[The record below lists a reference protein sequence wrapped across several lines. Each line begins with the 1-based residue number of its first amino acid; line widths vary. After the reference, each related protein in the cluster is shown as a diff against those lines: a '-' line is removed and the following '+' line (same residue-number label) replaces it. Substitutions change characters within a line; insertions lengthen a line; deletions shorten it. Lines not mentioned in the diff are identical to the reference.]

1 MFISNGIKIYSPIIL
16 ILIIADIICIYQS
29 MKLLKLSNLGKL
41 NKNKITSKQ
50 YPVEFEELYKKIFLK
65 NNSEIEKLR
74 IKVRNISALYLL
86 FLVLTFLFVIFGIF
100 IVPFILNSLDI
111 YINGIIYHTLFLLGA
126 YICGYR
132 SLMLF
137 GKYKKEM
144 PIYKNSFKENVISKI
159 VPLVNSNLLYF
170 NGNDIAIN
178 IEPEYRASGFDGY
191 DYNSFKVDDAYI
203 FMQNLTGTL
212 SKFDTTQI
220 TDYLRSMVLSG
231 ISDAIGESKIA
242 VLDMAANLQELSRIV
257 ETKVADDFKSIGL
270 TLTNFVFES
279 FSLPE
284 ELEKALDKNTSLGM
298 LRGNMDVYTQMET
311 LAAMKEAAKN
321 PGAAG
326 GTMGAGMGLGMGMGL
341 GNIFANNMQNMT
353 QMNSNTHQQN
363 QGQSRQCPNCN
374 ALLHGN
380 PKFCPEC
387 GSKLSNVC
395 PNCGTAV
402 KANAKFC
409 PECGTKLK

>member
-1 MFISNGIKIYSPIIL
+1 MGALILLPVITFLTGLIIMFISNGIKTYSPIIL

-191 DYNSFKVDDAYI
+191 DYNSFKIDDYI
-203 FMQNLTGTL
+203 QGNIEDDL
-212 SKFDTTQI
+212 I
-220 TDYLRSMVLSG
+220 LRMADV
-231 ISDAIGESKIA
+231 IVKNIIQTKNGESSEDIFNGIFVMVNSGDTDDKEKDNNKI
-242 VLDMAANLQELSRIV
+242 VTIYSNVYSINSD
-257 ETKVADDFKSIGL
+257 TKVEVESEEFNKYFLVSTNDKIYALQILTADVINILLTYKKVYDLDFEIKIRGAR
-270 TLTNFVFES
+270 TYIRFHIDNMFEPKI
-279 FSLPE
+279 FKE
-284 ELEKALDKNTSLGM
+284 ALDKDDIYIYYNVLKFIIDFSKELNKVIKETSL
-298 LRGNMDVYTQMET
+298 
-311 LAAMKEAAKN
+311 
-321 PGAAG
+321 
-326 GTMGAGMGLGMGMGL
+326 
-341 GNIFANNMQNMT
+341 
-353 QMNSNTHQQN
+353 
-363 QGQSRQCPNCN
+363 
-374 ALLHGN
+374 
-380 PKFCPEC
+380 
-387 GSKLSNVC
+387 
-395 PNCGTAV
+395 
-402 KANAKFC
+402 
-409 PECGTKLK
+409 

>member
-1 MFISNGIKIYSPIIL
+1 MGALILLPVITFLTGLIIMFISNGIKIYSPIIL

-50 YPVEFEELYKKIFLK
+50 YPAEFEELYKKIFLK

-191 DYNSFKVDDAYI
+191 DYNSFKVDDYI
-203 FMQNLTGTL
+203 QGNIEDDL
-212 SKFDTTQI
+212 I
-220 TDYLRSMVLSG
+220 LRIADV
-231 ISDAIGESKIA
+231 IVKNIIQTKNGESSEDIFNGIFVMVNSGDTDDKEKDNNKI
-242 VLDMAANLQELSRIV
+242 VTIYSNVYSINPD
-257 ETKVADDFKSIGL
+257 TKVEVESEEFNKYFLVSTNDKIYALQILTADVINILLTYKKVYDLDFEIKIRGAR
-270 TLTNFVFES
+270 TYIRFHIDNMFEPKI
-279 FSLPE
+279 FKE
-284 ELEKALDKNTSLGM
+284 ALDKDDIYIYYNVLKFIIDFSKKLNKVIKETSL
-298 LRGNMDVYTQMET
+298 
-311 LAAMKEAAKN
+311 
-321 PGAAG
+321 
-326 GTMGAGMGLGMGMGL
+326 
-341 GNIFANNMQNMT
+341 
-353 QMNSNTHQQN
+353 
-363 QGQSRQCPNCN
+363 
-374 ALLHGN
+374 
-380 PKFCPEC
+380 
-387 GSKLSNVC
+387 
-395 PNCGTAV
+395 
-402 KANAKFC
+402 
-409 PECGTKLK
+409 

>member
-1 MFISNGIKIYSPIIL
+1 MGALILLPVITFLTGLIIMFISNGIKIYSPIIL

-50 YPVEFEELYKKIFLK
+50 YPAEFEELYKKIFLK

-191 DYNSFKVDDAYI
+191 DYNSFKVDDYI
-203 FMQNLTGTL
+203 QGNIEDDL
-212 SKFDTTQI
+212 I
-220 TDYLRSMVLSG
+220 LRMADV
-231 ISDAIGESKIA
+231 IVKNIIQTKNGESSEDIFNGIFVMVNSGDTDDKEKDNNKI
-242 VLDMAANLQELSRIV
+242 VTIYSNVYSINPD
-257 ETKVADDFKSIGL
+257 TKVEVESEEFNKYFLVSTNDKIYALQILTADVINILLTYKKVYDLDFEIKIRGAR
-270 TLTNFVFES
+270 TYIRFHIDNMFEPKI
-279 FSLPE
+279 FKE
-284 ELEKALDKNTSLGM
+284 ALDKDDIYIYYNVLNFIIDFSKELNKVIKETSL
-298 LRGNMDVYTQMET
+298 
-311 LAAMKEAAKN
+311 
-321 PGAAG
+321 
-326 GTMGAGMGLGMGMGL
+326 
-341 GNIFANNMQNMT
+341 
-353 QMNSNTHQQN
+353 
-363 QGQSRQCPNCN
+363 
-374 ALLHGN
+374 
-380 PKFCPEC
+380 
-387 GSKLSNVC
+387 
-395 PNCGTAV
+395 
-402 KANAKFC
+402 
-409 PECGTKLK
+409 

>member
-1 MFISNGIKIYSPIIL
+1 MGALILLPVITFLTGLIIMFISNGLKIYSPIIL

-191 DYNSFKVDDAYI
+191 DYNSFKIDDYI
-203 FMQNLTGTL
+203 QGNIEDDL
-212 SKFDTTQI
+212 I
-220 TDYLRSMVLSG
+220 LRMADV
-231 ISDAIGESKIA
+231 IVKNIIQTKNGESSEDIFNGIFVMVNSGDTDDKEKDNNKI
-242 VLDMAANLQELSRIV
+242 VTIYSNVYSINPD
-257 ETKVADDFKSIGL
+257 TKVEVESEEFNKYFLVSTNDKIYALQILTADVINILLTYKKVYDLDFEIKIRGAR
-270 TLTNFVFES
+270 TYIRFHIDNMFEPKI
-279 FSLPE
+279 FKE
-284 ELEKALDKNTSLGM
+284 ALDKDDIYIYYNVLKFIIDFSKELNKVIKETSL
-298 LRGNMDVYTQMET
+298 
-311 LAAMKEAAKN
+311 
-321 PGAAG
+321 
-326 GTMGAGMGLGMGMGL
+326 
-341 GNIFANNMQNMT
+341 
-353 QMNSNTHQQN
+353 
-363 QGQSRQCPNCN
+363 
-374 ALLHGN
+374 
-380 PKFCPEC
+380 
-387 GSKLSNVC
+387 
-395 PNCGTAV
+395 
-402 KANAKFC
+402 
-409 PECGTKLK
+409 

>member
-1 MFISNGIKIYSPIIL
+1 MGALILLPVITFLTGLIIMFISNGIKIYSPIIL

-50 YPVEFEELYKKIFLK
+50 YPAEFEELYKKIFLK

-191 DYNSFKVDDAYI
+191 DYNLFKVDDYI
-203 FMQNLTGTL
+203 QGNIEDDL
-212 SKFDTTQI
+212 I
-220 TDYLRSMVLSG
+220 LRMADV
-231 ISDAIGESKIA
+231 IVKNIIQTKNGESSEDIFNGIFVMVNSGDTDDKEKDNNKI
-242 VLDMAANLQELSRIV
+242 VTIYSNVYSINPD
-257 ETKVADDFKSIGL
+257 TKVEVESEEFNKYFLVSTNDKIYALQILTADVINILLTYKKVYDLDFEIKIRGAR
-270 TLTNFVFES
+270 TYIRFHIDNMFEPKI
-279 FSLPE
+279 FKE
-284 ELEKALDKNTSLGM
+284 ALDKDDIYIYYNVLKFIIDFSKELNKVIKETSL
-298 LRGNMDVYTQMET
+298 
-311 LAAMKEAAKN
+311 
-321 PGAAG
+321 
-326 GTMGAGMGLGMGMGL
+326 
-341 GNIFANNMQNMT
+341 
-353 QMNSNTHQQN
+353 
-363 QGQSRQCPNCN
+363 
-374 ALLHGN
+374 
-380 PKFCPEC
+380 
-387 GSKLSNVC
+387 
-395 PNCGTAV
+395 
-402 KANAKFC
+402 
-409 PECGTKLK
+409 

>member
-1 MFISNGIKIYSPIIL
+1 MGALILLPVITFLTGLIIMFISNGIKIYSPIIL

-191 DYNSFKVDDAYI
+191 DYNSFKVDDYI
-203 FMQNLTGTL
+203 QGNIEDDL
-212 SKFDTTQI
+212 I
-220 TDYLRSMVLSG
+220 LRMADV
-231 ISDAIGESKIA
+231 IVKNIIQTKNGESSEDIFNGIFVMINSGDTDDKEKDNNKI
-242 VLDMAANLQELSRIV
+242 VTIYSNVYSINPD
-257 ETKVADDFKSIGL
+257 TKVEVESEEFNKYFLVSTNDKIYALQILTADVINILLTYKKVYDLDFEIKIRGAR
-270 TLTNFVFES
+270 TYIRFHIDNMFEPKIFKEALNKDDIYIYYNVLKFIID
-279 FSLPE
+279 FSKKLNKVIKE
-284 ELEKALDKNTSLGM
+284 TSL
-298 LRGNMDVYTQMET
+298 
-311 LAAMKEAAKN
+311 
-321 PGAAG
+321 
-326 GTMGAGMGLGMGMGL
+326 
-341 GNIFANNMQNMT
+341 
-353 QMNSNTHQQN
+353 
-363 QGQSRQCPNCN
+363 
-374 ALLHGN
+374 
-380 PKFCPEC
+380 
-387 GSKLSNVC
+387 
-395 PNCGTAV
+395 
-402 KANAKFC
+402 
-409 PECGTKLK
+409 

>member
-1 MFISNGIKIYSPIIL
+1 MGALILLPVITFLTGLIIMFISNGIKIYSPIIL

-100 IVPFILNSLDI
+100 IVPFILNSLNI

-191 DYNSFKVDDAYI
+191 DYNSFKVDDYI
-203 FMQNLTGTL
+203 QGNIEDDL
-212 SKFDTTQI
+212 I
-220 TDYLRSMVLSG
+220 LRMADV
-231 ISDAIGESKIA
+231 IVKNIIQTKNGESSEDIFNGIFVMVNSGDTDDKEKDNNKI
-242 VLDMAANLQELSRIV
+242 VTIYSNVYSINSD
-257 ETKVADDFKSIGL
+257 TKVEVESEEFNKYFLVSTNDKIYALQILTADVINILLTYKKVYDLDFEIKIRGAR
-270 TLTNFVFES
+270 TYIRFHIDNMFEPKIFKEALNKDDIYIYYNVLKFIID
-279 FSLPE
+279 FSK
-284 ELEKALDKNTSLGM
+284 ELNKVIKETSL
-298 LRGNMDVYTQMET
+298 
-311 LAAMKEAAKN
+311 
-321 PGAAG
+321 
-326 GTMGAGMGLGMGMGL
+326 
-341 GNIFANNMQNMT
+341 
-353 QMNSNTHQQN
+353 
-363 QGQSRQCPNCN
+363 
-374 ALLHGN
+374 
-380 PKFCPEC
+380 
-387 GSKLSNVC
+387 
-395 PNCGTAV
+395 
-402 KANAKFC
+402 
-409 PECGTKLK
+409 

>member
-1 MFISNGIKIYSPIIL
+1 MGALILLPVITFLTGLIIMFISNGIKIYSPIIL

-50 YPVEFEELYKKIFLK
+50 YPAEIEELYKKIFLK

-191 DYNSFKVDDAYI
+191 DYNSFKVDDYI
-203 FMQNLTGTL
+203 QGNIEDDL
-212 SKFDTTQI
+212 I
-220 TDYLRSMVLSG
+220 LRMADV
-231 ISDAIGESKIA
+231 IVKNIIQTKNGESSEDIFNGIFVMVNSGDTDDKEKDNNKI
-242 VLDMAANLQELSRIV
+242 VTIYSNVYSINPD
-257 ETKVADDFKSIGL
+257 TKVEVESEEFNKYFLVSTNDKIYALQILTADVINILLTYKKVYDLDFEIKIRGAR
-270 TLTNFVFES
+270 TYIRFHIDNMFEPKIFKEALNKDDIYIYYNVLKFIID
-279 FSLPE
+279 FSK
-284 ELEKALDKNTSLGM
+284 ELNKVIKETSL
-298 LRGNMDVYTQMET
+298 
-311 LAAMKEAAKN
+311 
-321 PGAAG
+321 
-326 GTMGAGMGLGMGMGL
+326 
-341 GNIFANNMQNMT
+341 
-353 QMNSNTHQQN
+353 
-363 QGQSRQCPNCN
+363 
-374 ALLHGN
+374 
-380 PKFCPEC
+380 
-387 GSKLSNVC
+387 
-395 PNCGTAV
+395 
-402 KANAKFC
+402 
-409 PECGTKLK
+409 

>member
-1 MFISNGIKIYSPIIL
+1 MGALILLPVITFLTGLIIMFISNGIKIYSPIIL

-191 DYNSFKVDDAYI
+191 DYNSFKVDDYI
-203 FMQNLTGTL
+203 QGNIEDDL
-212 SKFDTTQI
+212 I
-220 TDYLRSMVLSG
+220 LRMADV
-231 ISDAIGESKIA
+231 IVKNIIQTKNGESSEDIFNGIFVMVNSGDTDDKEKDNNKI
-242 VLDMAANLQELSRIV
+242 VTIYSNVYSINPD
-257 ETKVADDFKSIGL
+257 TKVEVESEEFNKYFLVSTNDKIYALQILTADVINILLTYKKVYDLDFEIKIRGAR
-270 TLTNFVFES
+270 TYIRFHIDNMFEPKI
-279 FSLPE
+279 FKE
-284 ELEKALDKNTSLGM
+284 ALDKDDIYIYYNVLKFIIDFSKELNKVIKETSL
-298 LRGNMDVYTQMET
+298 
-311 LAAMKEAAKN
+311 
-321 PGAAG
+321 
-326 GTMGAGMGLGMGMGL
+326 
-341 GNIFANNMQNMT
+341 
-353 QMNSNTHQQN
+353 
-363 QGQSRQCPNCN
+363 
-374 ALLHGN
+374 
-380 PKFCPEC
+380 
-387 GSKLSNVC
+387 
-395 PNCGTAV
+395 
-402 KANAKFC
+402 
-409 PECGTKLK
+409 

>member
-1 MFISNGIKIYSPIIL
+1 MGALILLPVITFLTGLIIMFISNGIKIYSPIIL

-191 DYNSFKVDDAYI
+191 DYNSFKVDDYI
-203 FMQNLTGTL
+203 QGNIEDDL
-212 SKFDTTQI
+212 I
-220 TDYLRSMVLSG
+220 LRMADV
-231 ISDAIGESKIA
+231 IVKNIIQTKNGESSEDIFNGIFVMVNSGDTDDKEKDNNKI
-242 VLDMAANLQELSRIV
+242 VTIYSNVYSINSD
-257 ETKVADDFKSIGL
+257 TKVEVESEEFNKYFLVSTNDKIYALQILTADVINILLTYKKVYDLDFEIKIRGAR
-270 TLTNFVFES
+270 TYIRFHIDNMFEPKIFKEALNKDDIYIYYNVLKFIID
-279 FSLPE
+279 FSK
-284 ELEKALDKNTSLGM
+284 ELNKVIKETSL
-298 LRGNMDVYTQMET
+298 
-311 LAAMKEAAKN
+311 
-321 PGAAG
+321 
-326 GTMGAGMGLGMGMGL
+326 
-341 GNIFANNMQNMT
+341 
-353 QMNSNTHQQN
+353 
-363 QGQSRQCPNCN
+363 
-374 ALLHGN
+374 
-380 PKFCPEC
+380 
-387 GSKLSNVC
+387 
-395 PNCGTAV
+395 
-402 KANAKFC
+402 
-409 PECGTKLK
+409 

>member
-1 MFISNGIKIYSPIIL
+1 MGALILLPVITFLTGLIIMFISNGLKIYSPIIL

-50 YPVEFEELYKKIFLK
+50 YPAEFEELYKKIFLK

-137 GKYKKEM
+137 GKYKKEI

-191 DYNSFKVDDAYI
+191 DYNSFKIDDYI
-203 FMQNLTGTL
+203 QGNIEDDL
-212 SKFDTTQI
+212 I
-220 TDYLRSMVLSG
+220 LRMADV
-231 ISDAIGESKIA
+231 IVKNIIQTKNGESSEDIFNGIFVMVNSGDTDDKEKDNNKI
-242 VLDMAANLQELSRIV
+242 VTIYSNVYSINPD
-257 ETKVADDFKSIGL
+257 TKVEVESEEFNKYFLVSTNDKIYALQILTADVINILLTYKKVYDLDFEIKIRGAR
-270 TLTNFVFES
+270 TYIRFHIDNMFEPKI
-279 FSLPE
+279 FKE
-284 ELEKALDKNTSLGM
+284 ALDKDDIYIYYNVLKFIIDFSKELNKVIKETSL
-298 LRGNMDVYTQMET
+298 
-311 LAAMKEAAKN
+311 
-321 PGAAG
+321 
-326 GTMGAGMGLGMGMGL
+326 
-341 GNIFANNMQNMT
+341 
-353 QMNSNTHQQN
+353 
-363 QGQSRQCPNCN
+363 
-374 ALLHGN
+374 
-380 PKFCPEC
+380 
-387 GSKLSNVC
+387 
-395 PNCGTAV
+395 
-402 KANAKFC
+402 
-409 PECGTKLK
+409 

>member
-1 MFISNGIKIYSPIIL
+1 MGALILLPVITFLTGLIIMFISNGIKIYSPIIL

-126 YICGYR
+126 YICGYK

-191 DYNSFKVDDAYI
+191 DYNSFKVDDYI
-203 FMQNLTGTL
+203 QGNIEDDL
-212 SKFDTTQI
+212 I
-220 TDYLRSMVLSG
+220 LRMADV
-231 ISDAIGESKIA
+231 IVKNIIQTKNGESSEDIFNGIFVMVNSGDTDDKEKDNNKI
-242 VLDMAANLQELSRIV
+242 VTIYSNVYSINPD
-257 ETKVADDFKSIGL
+257 TKVEVESEEFNKYFLVSTNDKIYALQILTADVINILLTYKKVYDLDFEIKIRGAR
-270 TLTNFVFES
+270 TYIRFHIDNMFEPKIFKEALNKDDIYIYYNVLKFIID
-279 FSLPE
+279 FSK
-284 ELEKALDKNTSLGM
+284 ELNKVIKETSL
-298 LRGNMDVYTQMET
+298 
-311 LAAMKEAAKN
+311 
-321 PGAAG
+321 
-326 GTMGAGMGLGMGMGL
+326 
-341 GNIFANNMQNMT
+341 
-353 QMNSNTHQQN
+353 
-363 QGQSRQCPNCN
+363 
-374 ALLHGN
+374 
-380 PKFCPEC
+380 
-387 GSKLSNVC
+387 
-395 PNCGTAV
+395 
-402 KANAKFC
+402 
-409 PECGTKLK
+409 

>member
-1 MFISNGIKIYSPIIL
+1 MGALILLPVITFLTGLIIMFISNGIKIYSPIIL

-144 PIYKNSFKENVISKI
+144 PIYKKSFKENVISKI

-191 DYNSFKVDDAYI
+191 DYNSFKVDDYI
-203 FMQNLTGTL
+203 QGNIEDDL
-212 SKFDTTQI
+212 I
-220 TDYLRSMVLSG
+220 LRMADV
-231 ISDAIGESKIA
+231 IVKNIIQTKNGESSEDIFNGIFVMVNSGDTDDKEKDNNKI
-242 VLDMAANLQELSRIV
+242 VTIYSNVYSINPD
-257 ETKVADDFKSIGL
+257 TKVEVESEEFNKYFLVSTNDKIYALQILTADVINILLTYKKVYDLDFEIKIRGAR
-270 TLTNFVFES
+270 TYIRFHIDNMFEPKI
-279 FSLPE
+279 FKE
-284 ELEKALDKNTSLGM
+284 ALDKDDIYIYYNVLKFIIDFSKELNKVIKETSL
-298 LRGNMDVYTQMET
+298 
-311 LAAMKEAAKN
+311 
-321 PGAAG
+321 
-326 GTMGAGMGLGMGMGL
+326 
-341 GNIFANNMQNMT
+341 
-353 QMNSNTHQQN
+353 
-363 QGQSRQCPNCN
+363 
-374 ALLHGN
+374 
-380 PKFCPEC
+380 
-387 GSKLSNVC
+387 
-395 PNCGTAV
+395 
-402 KANAKFC
+402 
-409 PECGTKLK
+409 

>member
-1 MFISNGIKIYSPIIL
+1 MGALILLPVITFLTGLIIMFISNGIKIYSPIIL

-137 GKYKKEM
+137 GKYKKEI

-191 DYNSFKVDDAYI
+191 DYNSFKIDDYI
-203 FMQNLTGTL
+203 QGNIEDDL
-212 SKFDTTQI
+212 I
-220 TDYLRSMVLSG
+220 LRMADV
-231 ISDAIGESKIA
+231 IVKNIIQTKNGESSEDIFNGIFVMVNSGDTDDKEKDNNKI
-242 VLDMAANLQELSRIV
+242 VTIYSNVYSINPD
-257 ETKVADDFKSIGL
+257 TKVEVESEEFNKYFLVSTNDKIYALQILTADVINILLTYKKVYDLDFEIKIRGAR
-270 TLTNFVFES
+270 TYIRFHIDNMFEPKIFKEALNKDDIYIYYNVLKFIID
-279 FSLPE
+279 FSK
-284 ELEKALDKNTSLGM
+284 ELNKVIKETSL
-298 LRGNMDVYTQMET
+298 
-311 LAAMKEAAKN
+311 
-321 PGAAG
+321 
-326 GTMGAGMGLGMGMGL
+326 
-341 GNIFANNMQNMT
+341 
-353 QMNSNTHQQN
+353 
-363 QGQSRQCPNCN
+363 
-374 ALLHGN
+374 
-380 PKFCPEC
+380 
-387 GSKLSNVC
+387 
-395 PNCGTAV
+395 
-402 KANAKFC
+402 
-409 PECGTKLK
+409 

>member
-1 MFISNGIKIYSPIIL
+1 MGALILLPVITFLTGLIIMFISNGIKIYSPIIL

-50 YPVEFEELYKKIFLK
+50 YPIEFEELYKKIFLK

-191 DYNSFKVDDAYI
+191 DYNSFKVDDYI
-203 FMQNLTGTL
+203 QGNIEDDL
-212 SKFDTTQI
+212 I
-220 TDYLRSMVLSG
+220 LRMADV
-231 ISDAIGESKIA
+231 IVKNIIQTKNGESSEDIFNGIFVMVNSGDTDDKEKDNNKI
-242 VLDMAANLQELSRIV
+242 VTIYSNVYSINPD
-257 ETKVADDFKSIGL
+257 TKVEVESEEFNKYFLVSTNDKIYALQILTADVINILLTYKKVYDLDFEIKIRGAR
-270 TLTNFVFES
+270 TYIRFHIDNMFEPKIFKEALNKDDIYIYYNVLKFIID
-279 FSLPE
+279 FSKKLNKVIKE
-284 ELEKALDKNTSLGM
+284 TSL
-298 LRGNMDVYTQMET
+298 
-311 LAAMKEAAKN
+311 
-321 PGAAG
+321 
-326 GTMGAGMGLGMGMGL
+326 
-341 GNIFANNMQNMT
+341 
-353 QMNSNTHQQN
+353 
-363 QGQSRQCPNCN
+363 
-374 ALLHGN
+374 
-380 PKFCPEC
+380 
-387 GSKLSNVC
+387 
-395 PNCGTAV
+395 
-402 KANAKFC
+402 
-409 PECGTKLK
+409 

>member
-1 MFISNGIKIYSPIIL
+1 MGALILLPVITFLTGLIIMFISNGIKIYSPIIL

-126 YICGYR
+126 YICGYK

-191 DYNSFKVDDAYI
+191 DYNSFKVDDYI
-203 FMQNLTGTL
+203 QGNIEDDL
-212 SKFDTTQI
+212 I
-220 TDYLRSMVLSG
+220 LRMADV
-231 ISDAIGESKIA
+231 IVKNIIQTKNGESSEDIFNGIFVMVNSGDTDDKEKDNNKI
-242 VLDMAANLQELSRIV
+242 VTIYSNVYSINPD
-257 ETKVADDFKSIGL
+257 TKVEVESEEFNKYFLVSTNDKIYALQILTADVINILLTYKKVYDLDFEIKIRGAR
-270 TLTNFVFES
+270 TYIRFHIDNMFEPKIFKEALNKDDIYIYYNVLKFIID
-279 FSLPE
+279 FSKKLNKVIKE
-284 ELEKALDKNTSLGM
+284 TSL
-298 LRGNMDVYTQMET
+298 
-311 LAAMKEAAKN
+311 
-321 PGAAG
+321 
-326 GTMGAGMGLGMGMGL
+326 
-341 GNIFANNMQNMT
+341 
-353 QMNSNTHQQN
+353 
-363 QGQSRQCPNCN
+363 
-374 ALLHGN
+374 
-380 PKFCPEC
+380 
-387 GSKLSNVC
+387 
-395 PNCGTAV
+395 
-402 KANAKFC
+402 
-409 PECGTKLK
+409 

>member
-1 MFISNGIKIYSPIIL
+1 MGALILLPVITFLTGLIIMFISNGIKIYSPIIL

-50 YPVEFEELYKKIFLK
+50 YPAEFEELYKKIFLK

-191 DYNSFKVDDAYI
+191 DYNSFKVDDYI
-203 FMQNLTGTL
+203 QGNIEDDL
-212 SKFDTTQI
+212 I
-220 TDYLRSMVLSG
+220 LRIADV
-231 ISDAIGESKIA
+231 IVKNIIQTKNGESSEDIFNGIFVMVNSGDTDDKEKDNNKI
-242 VLDMAANLQELSRIV
+242 VTIYSNVYSINPD
-257 ETKVADDFKSIGL
+257 TKVEVESEEFNKYFLVSTNDKIYALQILTADVINILLTYKKVYDLDFEIKIRGAR
-270 TLTNFVFES
+270 TYIRFHIDNMFEPKIFKEALNKDDIYIYYNVLKFIID
-279 FSLPE
+279 FSKKLNKVIKE
-284 ELEKALDKNTSLGM
+284 TSL
-298 LRGNMDVYTQMET
+298 
-311 LAAMKEAAKN
+311 
-321 PGAAG
+321 
-326 GTMGAGMGLGMGMGL
+326 
-341 GNIFANNMQNMT
+341 
-353 QMNSNTHQQN
+353 
-363 QGQSRQCPNCN
+363 
-374 ALLHGN
+374 
-380 PKFCPEC
+380 
-387 GSKLSNVC
+387 
-395 PNCGTAV
+395 
-402 KANAKFC
+402 
-409 PECGTKLK
+409 

>member
-1 MFISNGIKIYSPIIL
+1 MGALILLPVITFLTGLIIMFISNGIKIYSPIIL

-144 PIYKNSFKENVISKI
+144 SIYKNSFKENVISKI

-191 DYNSFKVDDAYI
+191 DYNSFKVDDYI
-203 FMQNLTGTL
+203 QGNIEDDL
-212 SKFDTTQI
+212 I
-220 TDYLRSMVLSG
+220 LRMADV
-231 ISDAIGESKIA
+231 IVKNIIQTKNGESSEDIFNGIFVMVNSGDTDDKEKDNNKI
-242 VLDMAANLQELSRIV
+242 VTIYSNVYSINPD
-257 ETKVADDFKSIGL
+257 TKVEVESEEFNKYFLVSTNDKIYALQILTADVINILLTYKKVYDLDFEIKIRGAR
-270 TLTNFVFES
+270 TYIRFHIDNMFEPKIFKEALNKDDIYIYYNVLKFIID
-279 FSLPE
+279 FSKKLNKVIKE
-284 ELEKALDKNTSLGM
+284 TSL
-298 LRGNMDVYTQMET
+298 
-311 LAAMKEAAKN
+311 
-321 PGAAG
+321 
-326 GTMGAGMGLGMGMGL
+326 
-341 GNIFANNMQNMT
+341 
-353 QMNSNTHQQN
+353 
-363 QGQSRQCPNCN
+363 
-374 ALLHGN
+374 
-380 PKFCPEC
+380 
-387 GSKLSNVC
+387 
-395 PNCGTAV
+395 
-402 KANAKFC
+402 
-409 PECGTKLK
+409 

>member
-1 MFISNGIKIYSPIIL
+1 MGALILLPVITFLTGLIIMFISNGIKTYSPIIL

-191 DYNSFKVDDAYI
+191 DYNSFKVDDYI
-203 FMQNLTGTL
+203 QGNIEDDL
-212 SKFDTTQI
+212 I
-220 TDYLRSMVLSG
+220 LRMADV
-231 ISDAIGESKIA
+231 IVKNIIQTKNGESSEDIFNGIFVMVNSGDTDDKEKDNNKI
-242 VLDMAANLQELSRIV
+242 VTIYSNVYSINPD
-257 ETKVADDFKSIGL
+257 TKVEVESEEFNKYFLVSTNDKIYALQILTADVINILLTYKKVYDLDFEIKIRGAR
-270 TLTNFVFES
+270 TYIRFHIDNMFEPKIFKEALNKDDIYIYYNVLKFIID
-279 FSLPE
+279 FSK
-284 ELEKALDKNTSLGM
+284 ELNKVIKETSL
-298 LRGNMDVYTQMET
+298 
-311 LAAMKEAAKN
+311 
-321 PGAAG
+321 
-326 GTMGAGMGLGMGMGL
+326 
-341 GNIFANNMQNMT
+341 
-353 QMNSNTHQQN
+353 
-363 QGQSRQCPNCN
+363 
-374 ALLHGN
+374 
-380 PKFCPEC
+380 
-387 GSKLSNVC
+387 
-395 PNCGTAV
+395 
-402 KANAKFC
+402 
-409 PECGTKLK
+409 

>member
-1 MFISNGIKIYSPIIL
+1 MGALILLPVITFLTGLIIMFISNGIKIYSPIIL
-16 ILIIADIICIYQS
+16 ILIIPDIICIYQS

-191 DYNSFKVDDAYI
+191 DYNSFKVDDYI
-203 FMQNLTGTL
+203 QGNIEDDL
-212 SKFDTTQI
+212 I
-220 TDYLRSMVLSG
+220 LRMADV
-231 ISDAIGESKIA
+231 IVKNIIQTKNGESSEDIFNGIFVMVNSGDTDDKEKDNNKI
-242 VLDMAANLQELSRIV
+242 VTIYSNVYSINPD
-257 ETKVADDFKSIGL
+257 TKVEVESEEFNKYFLVSTNDKIYALQILTADVINILLTYKKVYDLDFEIKIRGAR
-270 TLTNFVFES
+270 TYIRFHIDNMFEPKIFKEALNKDDIYIYYNVLKFIID
-279 FSLPE
+279 FSKKLNKVIKE
-284 ELEKALDKNTSLGM
+284 TSL
-298 LRGNMDVYTQMET
+298 
-311 LAAMKEAAKN
+311 
-321 PGAAG
+321 
-326 GTMGAGMGLGMGMGL
+326 
-341 GNIFANNMQNMT
+341 
-353 QMNSNTHQQN
+353 
-363 QGQSRQCPNCN
+363 
-374 ALLHGN
+374 
-380 PKFCPEC
+380 
-387 GSKLSNVC
+387 
-395 PNCGTAV
+395 
-402 KANAKFC
+402 
-409 PECGTKLK
+409 

>member
-1 MFISNGIKIYSPIIL
+1 MGALILLPVITFLTGLIIMFVSNGIKIYSPIIL

-50 YPVEFEELYKKIFLK
+50 YPIEFEELYKKIFLK

-191 DYNSFKVDDAYI
+191 DYNSFKVDDYI
-203 FMQNLTGTL
+203 QGNIEDDL
-212 SKFDTTQI
+212 I
-220 TDYLRSMVLSG
+220 LRMADV
-231 ISDAIGESKIA
+231 IVKNIIQTKNGESSEDIFNGIFVMVNSGDTDDKEKDNNKI
-242 VLDMAANLQELSRIV
+242 VTIYSNVYSINPD
-257 ETKVADDFKSIGL
+257 TKVEVESEEFNKYFLVSTNDKIYALQILTADVINILLTYKKVYDLDFEIKIRGAR
-270 TLTNFVFES
+270 TYIRFHIDNMFEPKIFKEALNKDDIYIYYNVLKFIID
-279 FSLPE
+279 FSKKLNKVIKE
-284 ELEKALDKNTSLGM
+284 TSL
-298 LRGNMDVYTQMET
+298 
-311 LAAMKEAAKN
+311 
-321 PGAAG
+321 
-326 GTMGAGMGLGMGMGL
+326 
-341 GNIFANNMQNMT
+341 
-353 QMNSNTHQQN
+353 
-363 QGQSRQCPNCN
+363 
-374 ALLHGN
+374 
-380 PKFCPEC
+380 
-387 GSKLSNVC
+387 
-395 PNCGTAV
+395 
-402 KANAKFC
+402 
-409 PECGTKLK
+409 